1 MPVIDADTHV
11 DETEDTWDFLTPE
24 DADFKPTY
32 VRSERGP
39 GHYWLIDGRR
49 QRRRVRSDEATG
61 TTKATRELLDV
72 PARLRHMDE
81 LGVDVHVIYPTVF
94 LTEFTTRAEVELA
107 LRRGYNRWLADRTGQ
122 SAEARR
128 RLRWAML
135 PPLLSMDKTI
145 EEMRWARDNGACGV
159 LKKGDKEAGWWPAEE
174 YFFPMYEEA
183 ERLGLTICFH
193 IGGGLPDFTSA
204 KQFSHVGFMQLNA
217 PLMNAFHSLVAHSVP
232 ARFPKLRFAF
242 VENGASWLPYCIYK
256 LQRAHDRRQFSRVI
270 GGPDY
275 ELGTNVL
282 RENNFYVTC
291 QVDEDVPY
299 LLRCAGED
307 NLMIGSDYAHSD
319 PSQEGDFAVRL
330 REWARHGDIPDA
342 AVDKMLWDNP
352 RTCYGL

>member
-11 DETEDTWDFLTPE
+11 DETEDTWDCMAAE
-24 DADFKPTY
+24 DACFKPTY
-32 VRSERGP
+32 ARSTSGR

-49 QRRRVRSDEATG
+49 QRRRVRSDVNTG
-61 TTKATRELLDV
+61 TTRATRELLDV
-72 PARLRHMDE
+72 PARLRHMDQ

-94 LTEFTTRAEVELA
+94 LTEFTTRPEVELA
-107 LRRGYNRWLADRTGQ
+107 LRRGYNRWLAGRTGE

-145 EEMRWARDNGACGV
+145 EEMRWAKDNGACGV

-174 YFFPMYEEA
+174 YFFPVYEEA
-183 ERLGLTICFH
+183 ERLDLTICFH
-193 IGGGLPDFTSA
+193 IGGGLPDFTPA
-204 KQFSHVGFMQLNA
+204 RQFSHVGFMQLNA
-217 PLMNAFHSLVAHSVP
+217 PLMNAFHSLISHSIP

-242 VENGASWLPYCIYK
+242 VENGASWLPYCVYK
-256 LQRAHDRRQFSRVI
+256 LQRTKERRQFSEAI

-275 ELGTNVL
+275 ELGSNVL
-282 RENNFYVTC
+282 RDNRFYVTC
-291 QVDEDVPY
+291 QADEDVPY

-330 REWARHGDIPDA
+330 REWVVRGGISSE
-342 AVDKMLWDNP
+342 AVDKMLWSNP
-352 RTCYGL
+352 KACYGL